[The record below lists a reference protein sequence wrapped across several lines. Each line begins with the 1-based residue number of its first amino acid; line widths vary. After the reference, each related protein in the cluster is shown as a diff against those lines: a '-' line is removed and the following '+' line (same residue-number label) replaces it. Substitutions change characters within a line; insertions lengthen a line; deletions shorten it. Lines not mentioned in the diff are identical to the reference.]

1 MGKVTL
7 FSKNNC
13 MQCKMTKRFLAEH
26 NVEFIEHNIDEQPEF
41 IDSLKAEGF
50 QATPVIK
57 LGNGDSFTGFRPDVL
72 SQLAI

>member
-1 MGKVTL
+1 M
-7 FSKNNC
+7 
-13 MQCKMTKRFLAEH
+13 
-26 NVEFIEHNIDEQPEF
+26 EFIEHNIDEQPEF